1 MIRRWHFGTTDLL
14 RKTAIR
20 FRLMT
25 SLIALSLLPLV
36 ISGAISYHESNE
48 AIQENTRIF
57 ASEIVKQVANNVR
70 LKMQQIETGSE
81 ALVLSNQ
88 VQSALSRYG
97 NRNGLEHGPARAEL
111 IRLLLEAYGSFDYI
125 NQKYFIGVDSK
136 VVDPQVFPQIGEKVA
151 QLVTRSPRAH
161 GAPFWTALPVPS
173 GPGSIVMMRDIYF
186 KENVQLAGSLFLG
199 IRPSYFS
206 SVFDNVDL
214 GPHSGLAV
222 VEAASGRMLIKTR
235 VQSNLTHGDA
245 LDPALLQHIQRD
257 RARGRDNGFLIHQQ
271 ATSRWAFDRED
282 KRLVVAYTPITDTG
296 WLVVSTIPYENL
308 AVEAQAIRNRIVL
321 IGLICFACS
330 IGAAYLIARSI
341 SEPLDKLIRSMKQA
355 EAGNYA
361 MRIAQEG
368 NDELT
373 LLARQFNMMAS
384 KIGQAHEQMEKRVGE
399 RTNALEQANRQLAAL
414 SQTDSL
420 TGIANRRRFDE
431 ILPAELQR
439 AARAMQPLALMMI
452 DVDFFKSFNDFYGH
466 QEGDICLR
474 QVADVLE
481 SQARRAGELAARY
494 GGEEFVLLLTDGDPV
509 RAFTLAESLRRAI
522 HELHLPHAQS
532 PLDGACVTVSIGLV
546 VVVPDPQQTPASFIR
561 MADQAM
567 YRAKKAGRNQ
577 VVLYGAEIGSTQE
590 AAAAISRAAGRE
602 T

>member
-308 AVEAQAIRNRIVL
+308 AAEAQAIRNRIVL